1 MRPVLVAVAVTLA
14 VQVLTATALISP
26 SVIAPAAA
34 GDLGVAPQAIGLFVS
49 FAYFAAMLSGLATG
63 GLIAR
68 FGALAVCQA
77 AVVIAGVG
85 LALGKL
91 ATLAVVPLVVIL
103 LAALLIGAA
112 YGLVN
117 PVSSHILAR
126 HTPPGAMALVF
137 SIKQTGVPIGGA
149 IAGAVVP
156 TLILAM
162 GWSNALPALGAVCV
176 LAAFAFLPAR
186 AVIADAPKAGDAA
199 PARAPFAYRGR
210 RALDGMIGPIRLVLS
225 RPRLRDLALVS
236 LGYASAQLV
245 FIAYFVSHLT
255 LQLGFSLVTAGVV
268 YAFAHGASIVG
279 RIAWGAVADRW
290 LSPRATLA
298 ALGVVSAACAA
309 LTALFS
315 GAWPLLAIVTVALLY
330 GASAVGWNGVFLA
343 EVARSAPPGQVGAAT
358 GGTQFFTFGG
368 AMAGPPVFTA
378 IVSATGSYMW
388 AFAFFALVPLTI
400 SLRLLAVRTA
410 P

>member
-1 MRPVLVAVAVTLA
+1 MRPVLVAIAVTLA
-14 VQVLTATALISP
+14 VQILTATALIAP

-34 GDLGVAPQAIGLFVS
+34 GDLGVAPQAVGLFVS

-63 GLIAR
+63 GLITR

-77 AVVIAGVG
+77 AVVIAGAG

-91 ATLAVVPLVVIL
+91 ASLAVVPLVVIP
-103 LAALLIGAA
+103 LAALLIGLA

-149 IAGAVVP
+149 IAGAVLP

-162 GWSNALPALGAVCV
+162 GWPNALPALGAVCV
-176 LAAFAFLPAR
+176 LAAFALLPAR
-186 AVIADAPKAGDAA
+186 AVIADAPQAGDGA
-199 PARAPFAYRGR
+199 PARAPFAYRWR
-210 RALDGMIGPIRLVLS
+210 RALDGMIGPVRLALLQ
-225 RPRLRDLALVS
+225 PRLRDLAFVS

-268 YAFAHGASIVG
+268 YAFAHGAGIVG

-309 LTALFS
+309 LTAVSS
-315 GAWPLLAIVTVALLY
+315 GAWPLAAIVTVAMLY

-378 IVSATGSYMW
+378 LVSTTGSYAW
-388 AFAFFALVPLTI
+388 GFAFFALVPLVI
-400 SLRLLAVRTA
+400 SLRLLAARAA